1 MRLAVG
7 QPSGAHVATRGM
19 KTSLQGCRVE
29 SWMKQLGSLCES
41 DRAIISQ
48 ATPMAGFLLC
58 ARWGRLSW
66 NGHPVIMAGV
76 CADHSVHCSPISG
89 YLEVRGLEL

>member
-1 MRLAVG
+1 
-7 QPSGAHVATRGM
+7 
-19 KTSLQGCRVE
+19 
-29 SWMKQLGSLCES
+29 MKQLGSLCES